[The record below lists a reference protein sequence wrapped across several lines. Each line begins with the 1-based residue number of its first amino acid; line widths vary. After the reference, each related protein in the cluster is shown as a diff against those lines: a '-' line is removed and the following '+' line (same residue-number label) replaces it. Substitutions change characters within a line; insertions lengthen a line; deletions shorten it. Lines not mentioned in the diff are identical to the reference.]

1 MAGLSF
7 KPLLAAATVATSIA
21 APAGS
26 FSQDFDIY
34 IGRAGPRYYDEYPP
48 RRYSQENFPEEYQC
62 TTRQAL
68 QLARRYLRN
77 PRIGRT
83 SASAIEVKGI
93 GRRGERNR
101 VVFGAEPGCPRID

>member
-1 MAGLSF
+1 MAALSF
-7 KPLLAAATVATSIA
+7 KLLLAAATVATSIA
-21 APAGS
+21 APTGG

-34 IGRAGPRYYDEYPP
+34 IGRTGPRYHDEYPP
-48 RRYSQENFPEEYQC
+48 RRYYRENYPEEYQC

-68 QLARRYLRN
+68 HLARRYLRN

-83 SASAIEVKGI
+83 SNSAIEVRGI

-101 VVFGAEPGCPRID
+101 VVFGADPGCPRID

>member
-1 MAGLSF
+1 MARVSLKLF
-7 KPLLAAATVATSIA
+7 LAAAAVATSTA
-21 APAGS
+21 APTGS

-34 IGRAGPRYYDEYPP
+34 IGRTGPRYYDEPA
-48 RRYSQENFPEEYQC
+48 RRYYREDYPEEYQC

-68 QLARRYLRN
+68 HLARRYLRN

-83 SASAIEVKGI
+83 SNDAIEVKGI